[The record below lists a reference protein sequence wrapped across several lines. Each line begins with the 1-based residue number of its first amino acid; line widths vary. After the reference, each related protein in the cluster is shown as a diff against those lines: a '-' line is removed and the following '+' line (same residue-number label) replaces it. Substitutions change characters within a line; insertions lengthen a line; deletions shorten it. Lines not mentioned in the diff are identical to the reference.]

1 MSRRDRRRPSAA
13 PRRPSETPRSKPEPP
28 SSRPPEHRAALVAL
42 AVTLGLLVLL
52 RGILPLLPGMSL
64 WSLNLHRFVAPW
76 IGWSLWALAALALLP
91 PFGRRLL
98 PWWEGMGRA
107 IEHRPAL
114 AMTVAALFGA
124 ALVWMFPDRVRFVG
138 DFLLRQGT
146 VEVAERPSVL
156 FPQALPLD
164 IYLHYTVPSTLAA
177 SGWIDANGAARLMGA
192 AEAAALGVLA
202 V

>member
-114 AMTVAALFGA
+114 SMTVAALFGA